1 MLDERERG
9 VKGRGGLNE
18 KLISASDG
26 HDGRKNREWTDGRGT
41 GGGGSDPATGQM
53 WAFPLSSLPPS
64 LVSILIWSLSLLPLL
79 MTLKGHPT
87 DSRERSRPASFTV
100 KVQRRRRT
108 NE

>member
-26 HDGRKNREWTDGRGT
+26 HDGRKNREWTDATQPPSKCGR
-41 GGGGSDPATGQM
+41 SPS
-53 WAFPLSSLPPS
+53 LLPPS

-100 KVQRRRRT
+100 KVQCRRRT